1 MLAAKESSDL
11 LEAAD
16 LRSGYDGI
24 PVLAGLSLNV
34 REREFV
40 GILGHN
46 GMGKTTLLRTLIG
59 ILPVTSGEIRFQG
72 TSITHDPPHR
82 RARAGIGYVPQGR
95 GIFPGLSV
103 RDNLR
108 FAAVAVRRSD
118 DLALILGEFPRLTA
132 LLDRPGSA
140 LSGGEQ
146 QLLAIARALIQEPKI
161 VLLDEPT
168 EGIQPS
174 IIEEIIDLLKLLR
187 LRRGLTI
194 LLVEQNIDFV
204 KELSDR
210 VLLIQKGTIVRE
222 VATKDIFDAAAMGD
236 FGKIA
241 G

>member
-1 MLAAKESSDL
+1 V
-11 LEAAD
+11 LEVAD
-16 LRSGYDGI
+16 LRSGYEGI
-24 PVLAGLSLNV
+24 PVVAGLSLNV

-46 GMGKTTLLRTLIG
+46 GMGKTTLLRTVIG
-59 ILPVTSGEIRFQG
+59 ILPATSGEIRFQG
-72 TSITHDPPHR
+72 ASITQAPPHR
-82 RARAGIGYVPQGR
+82 RARMGIGYVPQGR
-95 GIFPGLSV
+95 GIFPGLTV

-108 FAAVAVRRSD
+108 FAAVAVGRSE
-118 DLALILGEFPRLTA
+118 DLAVILAEFPRLGD

-146 QLLAIARALIQEPKI
+146 QLLALARALIQEPKI

-174 IIEEIIDLLKLLR
+174 IIEEIVDLLKLLR

-194 LLVEQNIDFV
+194 LLVEQNIDFI
-204 KELSDR
+204 KALSDR
-210 VLLIQKGTIVRE
+210 VLLIQKGAIVRE
-222 VATKDIFDAAAMGD
+222 FATQDITDAAAMGD
-236 FGKIA
+236 FGEIA

>member
-1 MLAAKESSDL
+1 V
-11 LEAAD
+11 LEVAD
-16 LRSGYDGI
+16 LRSGYEGI
-24 PVLAGLSLNV
+24 PVVAGLSLNV

-46 GMGKTTLLRTLIG
+46 GMGKTTLLRTIIG
-59 ILPVTSGEIRFQG
+59 ILPATSGEIRFQG
-72 TSITHDPPHR
+72 ASITQSPPHR
-82 RARAGIGYVPQGR
+82 RARMGIGYVPQGR
-95 GIFPGLSV
+95 GIFPGLTV

-108 FAAVAVRRSD
+108 FAAVAVGRSE
-118 DLALILGEFPRLTA
+118 DLAVILAEFPRLGD

-146 QLLAIARALIQEPKI
+146 QLLALARALIQEPKI

-174 IIEEIIDLLKLLR
+174 IIEEIVDLLKLLR

-194 LLVEQNIDFV
+194 LLVEQNIDFI
-204 KELSDR
+204 KALSDR
-210 VLLIQKGTIVRE
+210 VLLIQKGAIVRE
-222 VATKDIFDAAAMGD
+222 FATQDITAAAAMGD

>member
-1 MLAAKESSDL
+1 V
-11 LEAAD
+11 LEVAD
-16 LRSGYDGI
+16 LRSGYEGI
-24 PVLAGLSLNV
+24 PVVAGLSLNV

-46 GMGKTTLLRTLIG
+46 GMGKTTLLRTVIG
-59 ILPVTSGEIRFQG
+59 ILPATSGEIRFQG
-72 TSITHDPPHR
+72 TSITQAPPHR
-82 RARAGIGYVPQGR
+82 RARMGIGYVPQGR
-95 GIFPGLSV
+95 GIFPGLTV

-108 FAAVAVRRSD
+108 FAAVAVGRSE
-118 DLALILGEFPRLTA
+118 DLAVILAEFPRLGD

-146 QLLAIARALIQEPKI
+146 QLLALARALIQEPKI

-174 IIEEIIDLLKLLR
+174 IIEEIVDLLKLLR

-194 LLVEQNIDFV
+194 LLVEQNIDFI
-204 KELSDR
+204 KALSDR
-210 VLLIQKGTIVRE
+210 VLLIQKGAIVRE
-222 VATKDIFDAAAMGD
+222 FATQDITDAAAMGD